1 MVGQNAGYLLGGFAV
16 GVTISTSWWTILP
29 TLIGGIQDYLSWLPI
44 RSNGNEPR
52 VTTK

>member
-1 MVGQNAGYLLGGFAV
+1 MVGQNAGYMLGGFAI
-16 GVTISTSWWTILP
+16 GFTISTSWWIILP

-44 RSNGNEPR
+44 HSIGIEPG